1 MLTRIIIKASFSL
14 IIILAATGYGSYLT
28 TGQMPFGLEG
38 MNLSKLTAPLQQ
50 QASSLSKQVEKRFSG
65 TEENPSGIYKWQ
77 DDQGTWHYGD
87 APPNTAQSTEMK
99 IDLQQN
105 VVDAVVSRDKPA
117 AETEEKTKPE
127 SPLPSGSAYNPS
139 TVKKL
144 VNDTQGLQQ
153 KLDQRFNQ
161 QRKLLSQ

>member
-28 TGQMPFGLEG
+28 TGQLPFGLEG
-38 MNLSKLTAPLQQ
+38 MSLSKLTAPLQQ
-50 QASSLSKQVEKRFSG
+50 QASSLGKQVEKTLSG
-65 TEENPSGIYKWQ
+65 AEENPSGIYKWQ
-77 DDQGTWHYGD
+77 DEQGTWHYGD
-87 APPNTAQSTEMK
+87 APPNTAQSTEMN

-105 VVDAVVSRDKPA
+105 VIDAVVSRGKPA

-127 SPLPSGSAYNPS
+127 SPLPSGSTYNPS

-144 VNDTQGLQQ
+144 VNDAQGLQQ

-161 QRKLLSQ
+161 QRELLSQ